1 MKQFE
6 NDVFI
11 FDAQRY
17 KMQAN
22 LKIMC
27 VLPFSTVV
35 IRKLLCGSREI
46 SAKYNQQQDKNRI
59 SDEKRKDVVYTI
71 QN

>member
-35 IRKLLCGSREI
+35 IRKLLCDSGEI
-46 SAKYNQQQDKNRI
+46 SAYSNQQQDKNRI
-59 SDEKRKDVVYTI
+59 SDEKRKDVVYAI